1 MDRIF
6 EATPMNGYGHPL
18 RVSVFVG
25 VVEYVDD
32 DVVKPNALP
41 QSISY
46 SASADRSSCCCC
58 CKCGWYCW
66 RWRSKAACRRLYKY
80 VMVCSCS
87 LRNVWMCCCS
97 IFITTSSRSMH
108 SCSWCICVVGHSLDM
123 STDWP
128 IDDEDTDFMVYDE
141 LSYLFITINAT
152 KYCQLFRAY
161 LHIIIDSQIVNHP
174 RRGLGGLRPH
184 LGCPDWNVRFR

>member
-1 MDRIF
+1 MDRIL
-6 EATPMNGYGHPL
+6 EATSMSGYGHPL
-18 RVSVFVG
+18 RVSVFVS

-32 DVVKPNALP
+32 DVIVESSALP
-41 QSISY
+41 QSISS
-46 SASADRSSCCCC
+46 SASADSSGRCCC

-123 STDWP
+123 STDWL
-128 IDDEDTDFMVYDE
+128 IDDEDTDFY
-141 LSYLFITINAT
+141 
-152 KYCQLFRAY
+152 
-161 LHIIIDSQIVNHP
+161 
-174 RRGLGGLRPH
+174 GLRRIVVSIYNNKRYKILPTLSSIFTH
-184 LGCPDWNVRFR
+184 NNRFTNC